1 VLLARVARINGEG
14 AIERLLGEA
23 SCERTAAYLGDIANW
38 ISYREMIG
46 LWEAAATVTG
56 EPEIAR
62 HAGEDAVRQLGSSA
76 TSVVL
81 RGLGSPEE
89 LLRQVGTASRRFST
103 VAELE
108 TVEVR
113 PGFAEVRASANPGF
127 VRHPLH
133 CEWTR
138 GMLSQCTVLFGL
150 EPANV
155 EHSICQGA
163 GAADCRYL
171 ISWESE
177 VAGADLDPGE
187 LALGLERQLE
197 AMSERL
203 SNVFATATDLISS
216 ADLDDILARITERAG
231 LQVRAPRYLLA
242 VRPDPDSGVHRHQK
256 GLSDEEG
263 LAVAERVLAPDPGV
277 LPDHWLC
284 VPVASQRNRYG
295 WLVAMY
301 EPGTR
306 FFPQERELLE
316 VYARYAAT
324 ALDSASAL
332 SEARARQHDAQQR
345 YEESHALLELAR
357 RLATAESSE
366 AVAARM
372 AEAVPAVIDCDRV
385 SVYVW
390 EEETGEFARQAVGGP
405 DPGDDRGALQRI
417 RPATAPRLAALL
429 AQPDPE
435 PFFIELDQ
443 LGPEAVLSQLA
454 LASVVVVPITTERR
468 LLGCLVVSVRE
479 DPERLAP
486 SQELGNRLSGVAAH
500 AVTALENGRLV
511 DRITHQAR
519 HDHLTGLLNRM
530 GFKEALTRAN
540 RRALEGAESLALFFL
555 DLDGFKAINDE
566 LGHEAGDRLL
576 GAVGRRLEAR
586 LRPSDTAARLGGD
599 EFAVIAEGVGGET
612 ESARIEARLL
622 DAFEEPFNLR
632 RERVVVRVSIG
643 RAIWP
648 LDVGDP
654 EELLRAA
661 DAAMYGMKR
670 RKPGGRASRA

>member
-1 VLLARVARINGEG
+1 MG
-14 AIERLLGEA
+14 AGWA
-23 SCERTAAYLGDIANW
+23 P
-38 ISYREMIG
+38 
-46 LWEAAATVTG
+46 AATVAG

-108 TVEVR
+108 TVELR
-113 PGFAEVRASANPGF
+113 PGFAEIRATANPGF
-127 VRHPLH
+127 ERHPLH
-133 CEWTR
+133 CAWTR

-150 EPANV
+150 EPATV
-155 EHSICQGA
+155 EHPLCQGT
-163 GAADCRYL
+163 GAPDCRYL
-171 ISWESE
+171 ISWEPEPSTE
-177 VAGADLDPGE
+177 DLDPAE
-187 LALGLERQLE
+187 RALGLERQLE

-216 ADLDDILARITERAG
+216 GGLDDILARITERAG

-242 VRPDPDSGVHRHQK
+242 VRPGSGSGVHRHQK
-256 GLSDEEG
+256 GLSEQEG
-263 LAVAERVLAPDPGV
+263 LAVAERVLDPDPGD
-277 LPDHWLC
+277 LPEHWLC
-284 VPVASQRNRYG
+284 VPVSSQRHRYG

-332 SEARARQHDAQQR
+332 NEARIGQREAQER
-345 YEESHALLELAR
+345 YEESHALLDLAR
-357 RLATAESSE
+357 RLASAENSQ
-366 AVAARM
+366 AVAARL

-390 EEETGEFARQAVGGP
+390 EEGAGEFSRQAIGGP
-405 DPGDDRGALQRI
+405 DPGDDGGALERI
-417 RPATAPRLAALL
+417 RPSAVPRLAALL

-435 PFFIELDQ
+435 PLFIEVEQ
-443 LGPEAVLSQLA
+443 LGPGEVLDELSIE
-454 LASVVVVPITTERR
+454 SVVIVPITTERR
-468 LLGCLVVSVRE
+468 LLGCLVVSVRH
-479 DPERLAP
+479 DPERLEQTP
-486 SQELGNRLSGVAAH
+486 ELGNRLSGVAAH

-530 GFKEALTRAN
+530 GFKETLARAN
-540 RRALEGAESLALFFL
+540 RRAIEGGENLGLFFL
-555 DLDGFKAINDE
+555 DLDDFKAVNDE

-586 LRPSDTAARLGGD
+586 LRPSDTAARLGGA
-599 EFAVIAEGVGGET
+599 EFAVIAEGVGAAT
-612 ESARIEARLL
+612 ARARIEARLL
-622 DAFEEPFNLR
+622 DAFEEPFTLSG
-632 RERVVVRVSIG
+632 EDVTVRVSIG

-648 LDVGDP
+648 LDVGSPD
-654 EELLRAA
+654 ELLGAA
-661 DAAMYGMKR
+661 DTAMYEMKR
-670 RKPGGRASRA
+670 RKAGGRPSQV